1 MATAA
6 DIDRLIED
14 GLNRY
19 GSGDLDDALAIW
31 EEVLAIDPDNDQA
44 NSYVDYVRLNYEV
57 LRTDAGVGIAD
68 DGVPFGIQDE
78 PEYIIEI
85 TQGHE
90 IPASAPAPMY
100 MDPLDEGWSI
110 EEETHQVIS
119 TRTRSKN
126 LSANLSARTSS
137 AEQIDQQIDQQIEPP
152 AAALELEA
160 DEPPLLDRGTS
171 EEISFDTATREYGQ
185 EHHHRRAATNDF
197 LEEPSSFKP
206 ESTPLGFGNIET
218 EIKKRDL
225 GFVQPAQGPARLEV
239 RLRTP
244 NSPRPSLAT
253 IPTLPTLDVPVA
265 KAPTVELA
273 SDKFPNTDLVSTA
286 RGIPIVTRSPAPST
300 PAPMTPISDY
310 ELLSSLPSPRRITPV
325 RGSAPVGEARIPTR
339 ELPAK
344 KRPPADRAEAKRGDS
359 LEDVEDIALPS
370 APTRD
375 LGDLSDLGDL
385 FGGTLGRPIT
395 TPSGHPG
402 PPQFDEFAISAPT
415 RDIGLRPGGRRPA
428 SVFPD
433 EDAPTRQNDARQ
445 IRDEHA
451 TQKLPSLGKQ
461 LSTVGSVG
469 DGTRADIV
477 LPFDP
482 IDARSASIL
491 DEIDIDEPPNE
502 AKEDRTRRRISAL
515 IERGTAWS
523 SQLELDKAAAAVD
536 LALSEDPN
544 SALAQK
550 LIHRNRD
557 AIMAIF
563 QSFLG
568 DLDRQPA
575 LAQPLHELANAP
587 ISPRAAFL
595 LSRIDGMLTIDEI
608 LDVSG
613 MPRLEAYRHLTQLF
627 LRGIL
632 R

>member
-31 EEVLAIDPDNDQA
+31 EEVLAIDPENAQA
-44 NSYVDYVRLNYEV
+44 NSYVDYVRMNYEV
-57 LRTDAGVGIAD
+57 LRTDSGMGVAD
-68 DGVPFGIQDE
+68 DAVPFGIEDE

-85 TQGHE
+85 TQGDE
-90 IPASAPAPMY
+90 ILAAPAPMY
-100 MDPLDEGWSI
+100 MDPLDEGWFI

-119 TRTRSKN
+119 TRTRSKQ
-126 LSANLSARTSS
+126 LAPRTRS
-137 AEQIDQQIDQQIEPP
+137 AERAPVIESEPP
-152 AAALELEA
+152 VEVLELEA
-160 DEPPLLDRGTS
+160 DEPPELAHGPS
-171 EEISFDTATREYGQ
+171 PSPEISFDSATREYGD
-185 EHHHRRAATNDF
+185 EHRRAATNEF
-197 LEEPSSFKP
+197 QEEPSSFKA
-206 ESTPLGFGNIET
+206 EATPLGFGNIET
-218 EIKKRDL
+218 EVKKRDL

-244 NSPRPSLAT
+244 SPPPRT
-253 IPTLPTLDVPVA
+253 VTVPPAA
-265 KAPTVELA
+265 KAPAVELA
-273 SDKFPNTDLVSTA
+273 VPAAPAAAPNEQGGALGNFPNTDLVSTS
-286 RGIPIVTRSPAPST
+286 RGIPVMKRMPGTTNPV
-300 PAPMTPISDY
+300 ISES

-325 RGSAPVGEARIPTR
+325 RGSTPAGPVGESRLPTR
-339 ELPAK
+339 ELPDK
-344 KRPPADRAEAKRGDS
+344 KRAPAVHDRAETTRGDQ
-359 LEDVEDIALPS
+359 LEDLEDISLPS
-370 APTRD
+370 APTRE
-375 LGDLSDLGDL
+375 LA
-385 FGGTLGRPIT
+385 GGLGRALVP
-395 TPSGHPG
+395 PSPAMDD
-402 PPQFDEFAISAPT
+402 FSISAPT
-415 RDIGLRPGGRRPA
+415 RDIGLRPGGRPA

-445 IRDEHA
+445 IRQQNA
-451 TQKLPSLGKQ
+451 TQKLPSLKQ
-461 LSTVGSVG
+461 PSTTVGDS
-469 DGTRADIV
+469 TRTDVV

-502 AKEDRTRRRISAL
+502 AREDRTRRRISAL
-515 IERGTAWS
+515 IKRASAWS
-523 SQLELDKAAAAVD
+523 SQMELDKAAAAVD

-568 DLDRQPA
+568 NLDRQPQ
-575 LAQPLHELANAP
+575 LSRPLHELASAP

>member
-44 NSYVDYVRLNYEV
+44 NSYVDYVRMNYEV
-57 LRTDAGVGIAD
+57 LQTDAGVGIAD
-68 DGVPFGIQDE
+68 DAVPFGIEDE

-90 IPASAPAPMY
+90 IPTGAPAPMY
-100 MDPLDEGWSI
+100 MDPLDEGWYI

-126 LSANLSARTSS
+126 LSANLSARTAS
-137 AEQIDQQIDQQIEPP
+137 AEQLEQIEPP
-152 AAALELEA
+152 PAVLELEA
-160 DEPPLLDRGTS
+160 DEPPLLERGTS
-171 EEISFDTATREYGQ
+171 PEISFDTATREYG
-185 EHHHRRAATNDF
+185 EEHHRRASADDF
-197 LEEPSSFKP
+197 LDEPSSFKP
-206 ESTPLGFGNIET
+206 ESTPLGFGNLET

-244 NSPRPSLAT
+244 SSPPPSS
-253 IPTLPTLDVPVA
+253 PSLPTLDVPAA

-273 SDKFPNTDLVSTA
+273 SDKFPNTDLVSTS
-286 RGIPIVTRSPAPST
+286 RGIPIMTRSPAPST
-300 PAPMTPISDY
+300 PPPISEY

-325 RGSAPVGEARIPTR
+325 RGSAPLGEARIPTR

-344 KRPPADRAEAKRGDS
+344 KRLPADRAEARSG
-359 LEDVEDIALPS
+359 EDIEDIALPS

-375 LGDLSDLGDL
+375 LGDLGDL
-385 FGGTLGRPIT
+385 FGGALGRPIT
-395 TPSGHPG
+395 PPSGPSSGHLG
-402 PPQFDEFAISAPT
+402 PPLFDELAISAPT
-415 RDIGLRPGGRRPA
+415 RDIGLRPTPAGQANKQRPG

-445 IRDEHA
+445 IREEHV

-491 DEIDIDEPPNE
+491 DEIDLDEPPNE

-523 SQLELDKAAAAVD
+523 SELELDKAAAAVD

-575 LAQPLHELANAP
+575 LARPLHELANAP

>member
-31 EEVLAIDPDNDQA
+31 EEVLAIDPDNAQA
-44 NSYVDYVRLNYEV
+44 NSYVDYVRINYEV
-57 LRTDAGVGIAD
+57 LQTDAGMGIAD
-68 DGVPFGIQDE
+68 DGVPFGVEDE

-90 IPASAPAPMY
+90 IPAGVSAPMY
-100 MDPLDEGWSI
+100 MDPLDEGWFI
-110 EEETHQVIS
+110 ETDQVGHP
-119 TRTRSKN
+119 
-126 LSANLSARTSS
+126 
-137 AEQIDQQIDQQIEPP
+137 IDPLVPVLE
-152 AAALELEA
+152 LELEA
-160 DEPPLLDRGTS
+160 DEPPLLELGRS
-171 EEISFDTATREYGQ
+171 HEISFESATREYGE
-185 EHHHRRAATNDF
+185 EHHRAATNDF
-197 LEEPSSFKP
+197 LDEPSSFKP

-225 GFVQPAQGPARLEV
+225 GFIQPAQGPARLEV

-244 NSPRPSLAT
+244 NSPPPSLN
-253 IPTLPTLDVPVA
+253 VPAA
-265 KAPTVELA
+265 KAPTVELT
-273 SDKFPNTDLVSTA
+273 SDKFPNTDLISTSL
-286 RGIPIVTRSPAPST
+286 GIPIVTRTPASST
-300 PAPMTPISDY
+300 PPPMSPMSPMSEN

-325 RGSAPVGEARIPTR
+325 RGSAQLGEARIPTR

-344 KRPPADRAEAKRGDS
+344 KRAPAERAETRSGDD
-359 LEDVEDIALPS
+359 LGEIEDIALPS

-375 LGDLSDLGDL
+375 LGDLGDL
-385 FGGTLGRPIT
+385 FAGELGRPIT
-395 TPSGHPG
+395 GPSGPSGPSG
-402 PPQFDEFAISAPT
+402 PPQFDELAISAPT
-415 RDIGLRPGGRRPA
+415 RDLGLRRGGQPA

-433 EDAPTRQNDARQ
+433 EDAPTRQSDARQ
-445 IRDEHA
+445 IREKHA

-461 LSTVGSVG
+461 LSTVSPVG
-469 DGTRADIV
+469 EGTRADIV

-515 IERGTAWS
+515 IERATAWS
-523 SQLELDKAAAAVD
+523 SQMELDKAAAAVD

-557 AIMAIF
+557 AIMAVF

-575 LAQPLHELANAP
+575 LARPLHELASAP